1 MNVQCPECKG
11 KGSVHFMQSPTAP
24 EVLCNR
30 CGGKKVIEYRDTVL
44 TRGKLKLVACG
55 CYGGAVDA
63 TSGDVC
69 PKCLGEGATRV
80 ADDGA

>member
-1 MNVQCPECKG
+1 MNVQCPDCKG
-11 KGSVHFMQSPTAP
+11 QGWVHFMQSPAAP
-24 EVLCNR
+24 KVLCNR
-30 CGGKKVIEYRDTVL
+30 CGGSKVIVFRDTL
-44 TRGKLKLVACG
+44 PDRGKLKLVACG

-63 TSGDVC
+63 TSGKVC